1 MRGRGAVLGL
11 VLGVASSLVVE
22 GVAVAADGAV
32 AAPVSL
38 EAPVGIA
45 AVAFG
50 AIGLVAG
57 LVRRRRTA
65 VVRTAA
71 NQPVVITPVVD
82 GGDATDVR
90 PATTG
95 V

>member
-1 MRGRGAVLGL
+1 
-11 VLGVASSLVVE
+11 
-22 GVAVAADGAV
+22 VAADDAA

-38 EAPVGIA
+38 DAPVGIA

-57 LVRRRRTA
+57 LVRHRRAAALRA
-65 VVRTAA
+65 TAA
-71 NQPVVITPVVD
+71 LAVAGDVTGQLSVD
-82 GGDATDVR
+82 GGPAEVR

>member
-1 MRGRGAVLGL
+1 VRGRGAVLGL
-11 VLGVASSLVVE
+11 VLGAASSLVVE
-22 GVAVAADGAV
+22 GVAEAADGAV
-32 AAPVSL
+32 AAPVML

-57 LVRRRRTA
+57 LVRRRRAA
-65 VVRTAA
+65 VVRAAAEEPTAGGA
-71 NQPVVITPVVD
+71 GNQIE
-82 GGDATDVR
+82 AR

-95 V
+95 I

>member
-11 VLGVASSLVVE
+11 VLGAASSLLVP
-22 GVAVAADGAV
+22 GVALAADGAV
-32 AAPVSL
+32 VAPVSL

-50 AIGLVAG
+50 VIGLVAG

-71 NQPVVITPVVD
+71 NELIAPQVAA
-82 GGDATDVR
+82 GGDGAAEVR

-95 V
+95 A

>member
-1 MRGRGAVLGL
+1 VRGRGAVLGL
-11 VLGVASSLVVE
+11 VLGAASSLVVQ

-32 AAPVSL
+32 ADPVSL
-38 EAPVGIA
+38 EAPVGVA
-45 AVAFG
+45 AVALG
-50 AIGLVAG
+50 AVGLVFG
-57 LVRRRRTA
+57 LVRRRKAA

-71 NQPVVITPVVD
+71 NQPIASPVTA
-82 GGDATDVR
+82 GGDGAAEVR

>member
-11 VLGVASSLVVE
+11 VLGAASSLVVE

-38 EAPVGIA
+38 DAPVGIA

-50 AIGLVAG
+50 AIGLVFG
-57 LVRRRRTA
+57 LVRRRRAA

-71 NQPVVITPVVD
+71 NEPVAPQPTV
-82 GGDATDVR
+82 GGDSAPEVR